1 MFNDEPTP
9 YINGVPPEEV
19 EDQAYQNMSQ
29 SDSLENIG
37 YQQPMISNQSAH
49 NDVVVEDILQ
59 KTSVGDINDYYANP
73 LSASVTQQKIKQ
85 QVETPIITKIEP
97 LEQYN
102 INEQQN
108 VYASYSYPT
117 IKTINNSQFSTIGE
131 NNVNNV
137 YASVQPINKAF
148 NTSQIINDNNIYT
161 SVQPLNDNIDN
172 TEQIITHYPQYV
184 NGEQNIITNT
194 TTLPEITTTTIIN
207 DYQSPN
213 VLSDTSF
220 APNTNGLLQSH
231 AQVIPI
237 DEERMKNPQV
247 AKMVR
252 ESQQHVNN
260 YLSKSKNKNFDQEY
274 INKENKDLNKSR
286 TKIPNKYKNSYNQ
299 NGRGYMNQ
307 KNLNDI
313 KNFSPDFW
321 KNFYTNDDE
330 SFFEPPEN
338 NNNIIQDQ
346 MIQNKMK
353 NETYFGEINDQREKH
368 GFGKLVT
375 PEMERIGNWRNDEF
389 TGWGREIRKNGE
401 IYEGKF
407 VNGKLNGKG
416 IYKNGS
422 IFYVGNFINYVK
434 DGKGEL
440 FTNNNHYVGNFKK
453 NKMHGNG
460 RIEIYKKGVY
470 EGQFNNGEISGYGI
484 FKFNNGDY
492 YEGEIKD
499 GEMNGY
505 GKLTQNNG
513 KILEGYFA
521 NGEYKG
527 ENNVNEMYTY
537 QDEY

>member
-85 QVETPIITKIEP
+85 QVETPIITKIDP

-117 IKTINNSQFSTIGE
+117 IKNINNSQFSTIGE

-527 ENNVNEMYTY
+527 ENSLNEMYTY
-537 QDEY
+537 HDEY

>member
-59 KTSVGDINDYYANP
+59 KTSVGDINDYYTNP
-73 LSASVTQQKIKQ
+73 LTASVTQQKIKQ
-85 QVETPIITKIEP
+85 QVETPIITKIDP

-117 IKTINNSQFSTIGE
+117 IKNINNSQFSTIGE

-330 SFFEPPEN
+330 SFFEPPD

-460 RIEIYKKGVY
+460 RIEIDKKGV
-470 EGQFNNGEISGYGI
+470 
-484 FKFNNGDY
+484 
-492 YEGEIKD
+492 
-499 GEMNGY
+499 
-505 GKLTQNNG
+505 
-513 KILEGYFA
+513 
-521 NGEYKG
+521 
-527 ENNVNEMYTY
+527 
-537 QDEY
+537 

>member
-85 QVETPIITKIEP
+85 QVETPIITKIDP

-117 IKTINNSQFSTIGE
+117 IKNINNSQFSTIGE

>member
-1 MFNDEPTP
+1 
-9 YINGVPPEEV
+9 
-19 EDQAYQNMSQ
+19 
-29 SDSLENIG
+29 
-37 YQQPMISNQSAH
+37 
-49 NDVVVEDILQ
+49 
-59 KTSVGDINDYYANP
+59 
-73 LSASVTQQKIKQ
+73 
-85 QVETPIITKIEP
+85 
-97 LEQYN
+97 
-102 INEQQN
+102 
-108 VYASYSYPT
+108 
-117 IKTINNSQFSTIGE
+117 
-131 NNVNNV
+131 
-137 YASVQPINKAF
+137 
-148 NTSQIINDNNIYT
+148 
-161 SVQPLNDNIDN
+161 
-172 TEQIITHYPQYV
+172 
-184 NGEQNIITNT
+184 
-194 TTLPEITTTTIIN
+194 
-207 DYQSPN
+207 
-213 VLSDTSF
+213 
-220 APNTNGLLQSH
+220 
-231 AQVIPI
+231 
-237 DEERMKNPQV
+237 MKNPQV

-252 ESQQHVNN
+252 ESQRHVNN

-274 INKENKDLNKSR
+274 IDKENKDLNKSR
-286 TKIPNKYKNSYNQ
+286 SKNPNKYKNSYNQ

-307 KNLNDI
+307 KNINDI

-321 KNFYTNDDE
+321 RNFYTNDDE

-470 EGQFNNGEISGYGI
+470 EGQFNNGEISGYGV

-527 ENNVNEMYTY
+527 ENNMNDMYTY